1 MVNKSRRPVSLALRP
16 SEPESW
22 EKNCLR
28 LLPKDEFV
36 LKPREKLDIEVDF
49 KPNLRL
55 QPFSETILLQV
66 KDNEARK
73 LFSVNGVSHGIE
85 LKLMEEVLGF
95 GPVVSGSFLTKKVQL
110 ANFGDVGAKFSWDKQ
125 AYSKYFEIFP
135 EKAYIPPHEDIYL
148 EVTFRPKEVEKD
160 IRCANI
166 QCSVEGAS
174 EPLKLTLMGSC
185 IPAGEASI
193 KELEFETVVR
203 KALTKAV

>member
-1 MVNKSRRPVSLALRP
+1 M
-16 SEPESW
+16 
-22 EKNCLR
+22 
-28 LLPKDEFV
+28 
-36 LKPREKLDIEVDF
+36 
-49 KPNLRL
+49 RL

-135 EKAYIPPHEDIYL
+135 EKAYIPPH
-148 EVTFRPKEVEKD
+148 
-160 IRCANI
+160 
-166 QCSVEGAS
+166 
-174 EPLKLTLMGSC
+174 
-185 IPAGEASI
+185 
-193 KELEFETVVR
+193 
-203 KALTKAV
+203 